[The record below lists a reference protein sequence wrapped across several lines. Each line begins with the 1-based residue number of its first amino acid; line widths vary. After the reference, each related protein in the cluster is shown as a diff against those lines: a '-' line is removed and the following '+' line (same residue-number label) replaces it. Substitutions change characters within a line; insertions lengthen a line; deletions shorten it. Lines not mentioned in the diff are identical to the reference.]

1 VALVSGNMK
10 ASVRERIFAGFNTPL
25 LPEVLV
31 CTAVGQEG
39 IDLHPHSLP
48 APTTSALPLPHTDH
62 QRAA

>member
-1 VALVSGNMK
+1 MDQNFVALVSGNMK

-39 IDLHPHSLP
+39 IDLHPH
-48 APTTSALPLPHTDH
+48 
-62 QRAA
+62 